1 MEQMPQID
9 LQTYSTAIARLVEN
23 AGAFVVAV
31 KSAAY
36 RVSSGVIFRDDLIA
50 VNNHALRREGS
61 VPVYM
66 PDAARL
72 QQPYWAAMRPWM

>member
-1 MEQMPQID
+1 MD
-9 LQTYSTAIARLVEN
+9 LENYSAAVTRLVEN

-50 VNNHALRREGS
+50 VNNHTLRREGAI
-61 VPVYM
+61 PVEL
-66 PDAARL
+66 PDGSEASAAIIGRHA
-72 QQPYWAAMRPWM
+72 P